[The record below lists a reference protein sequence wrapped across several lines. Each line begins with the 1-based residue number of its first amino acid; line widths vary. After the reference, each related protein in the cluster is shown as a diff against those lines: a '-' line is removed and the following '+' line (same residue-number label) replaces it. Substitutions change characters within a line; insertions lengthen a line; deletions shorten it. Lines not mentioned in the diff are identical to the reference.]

1 MSEPEAAPEP
11 PERPSAEDRA
21 TRILRTFFHEPTLW
35 PVGLVL
41 FLSASSF
48 GALILV
54 FAIRLR
60 GLAAGAAL
68 LVLIFLTVW
77 QLDPDIRARRLRPTS
92 ALLLCLWAGSAVTG
106 WALDRLGAF
115 Q

>member
-1 MSEPEAAPEP
+1 MSDPERRPEP
-11 PERPSAEDRA
+11 GEPPSEDRA
-21 TRILRTFFHEPTLW
+21 NRILRSFLHEHTLW

-41 FLSASSF
+41 FLSLSSF

-60 GLAAGAAL
+60 GLVAGAAL
-68 LVLIFLTVW
+68 LALIFLTVW
-77 QLDPDIRARRLRPTS
+77 HLDPDIRARRLRPTS
-92 ALLLCLWAGSAVTG
+92 ALLLALWAASAVAG

-115 Q
+115 G